1 MRHPSTESRISY
13 HFWGRRIPLGLSKAR
28 ANHVENF
35 LHIFHINFNS
45 SYIKSCHTTL
55 SLPLSHSFL
64 ALSASVCVSLAM
76 RKIFVASTFRC
87 SSSSN
92 RQKTKLVNYKPLK
105 INCKKYLHTRAQ
117 HSKLAARVCGNQK
130 GGKTQAGSS
139 SSCQNGVLKFFHMH
153 TDTVGRRRKKGG
165 KEAL

>member
-13 HFWGRRIPLGLSKAR
+13 HFWRGGGGRIPLGLSKAR

-45 SYIKSCHTTL
+45 SYKKSCHTTL
-55 SLPLSHSFL
+55 SQPLLYSF
-64 ALSASVCVSLAM
+64 SASVCVSLAR

-139 SSCQNGVLKFFHMH
+139 SCQNGVLKFFHMH
-153 TDTVGRRRKKGG
+153 TDTVGRRR
-165 KEAL
+165 